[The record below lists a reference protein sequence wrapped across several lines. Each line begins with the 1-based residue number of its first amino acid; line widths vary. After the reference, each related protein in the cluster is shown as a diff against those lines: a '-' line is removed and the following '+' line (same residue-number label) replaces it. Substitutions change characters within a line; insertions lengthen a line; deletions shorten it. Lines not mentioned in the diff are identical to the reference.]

1 MHTPTKKNVEIFLAK
16 RCTNCID
23 YTLFRY
29 PKIHLFFPLCLSEN
43 KKNRVLLI
51 RWFARNFNSNRSRII
66 KTCNASL
73 WFIQFLLFKIR
84 FAHQFN
90 KYRFKNYY
98 SISVGRSLQYK
109 QNYLFK
115 FEFQVCRNCNYLF
128 ILFTLS
134 FFFFFIIKQIQF
146 LWIIFILI

>member
-1 MHTPTKKNVEIFLAK
+1 MYRNRLRGHD
-16 RCTNCID
+16 RCTRLRRKMSKYFSRNAVPIASI
-23 YTLFRY
+23 TRY
-29 PKIHLFFPLCLSEN
+29 PKIHLFFPLCLSAN

-51 RWFARNFNSNRSRII
+51 RWFARNFNSSRSRII

-90 KYRFKNYY
+90 KYQFKNYY

-134 FFFFFIIKQIQF
+134 FFF
-146 LWIIFILI
+146 LS